1 MLSSHEE
8 LTTTVIESR
17 RGLREEQEMANGL
30 AGASVI
36 W

>member
-1 MLSSHEE
+1 VPSSHEA
-8 LTTTVIESR
+8 LTTKVVESH